1 MPSSASSEGLSHL
14 STQDGNNRNKPL
26 QRSQSLPRKS
36 HHRSLAGPNP
46 LPRHSP
52 YPTNTTIEDPILKA
66 LQSRKQRIQ
75 SETISLTSPTETFT
89 SSSEENHSSSN
100 LHQTDTQSLDSRN
113 PMHDSLLDLADN
125 LGKGEEEEEESMTKS
140 HNKSVPHQ
148 HFHSFSLPI
157 DSMSPDNHVT
167 LENRETRQKKQNR
180 LLVHRWVKE
189 QKKK

>member
-14 STQDGNNRNKPL
+14 STQDGNVRNKPL

-52 YPTNTTIEDPILKA
+52 HPTNTTIEDPILKA

-75 SETISLTSPTETFT
+75 SETISPTETVT

-100 LHQTDTQSLDSRN
+100 IHQTDSQSLDSRN

-140 HNKSVPHQ
+140 QSVPHQ

-157 DSMSPDNHVT
+157 DSMSSSPDNHVT
-167 LENRETRQKKQNR
+167 LENRETHQKKQNR

>member
-1 MPSSASSEGLSHL
+1 MQSSASSEGLSHL
-14 STQDGNNRNKPL
+14 STQDDRNKQL
-26 QRSQSLPRKS
+26 QRSLSLPKKS

-75 SETISLTSPTETFT
+75 SETTSPPSPTD
-89 SSSEENHSSSN
+89 SSSEENRSSSN
-100 LHQTDTQSLDSRN
+100 LQQTDTQSLDSRN

-140 HNKSVPHQ
+140 HSKSVPHQ

-157 DSMSPDNHVT
+157 DSMSSSPDNHVT
-167 LENRETRQKKQNR
+167 LENQEAHQKKQNR